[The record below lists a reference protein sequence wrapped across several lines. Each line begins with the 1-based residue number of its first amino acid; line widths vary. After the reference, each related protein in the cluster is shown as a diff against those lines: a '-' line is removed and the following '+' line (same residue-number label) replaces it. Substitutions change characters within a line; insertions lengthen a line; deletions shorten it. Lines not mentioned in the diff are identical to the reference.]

1 MALPR
6 QMRVF
11 YFALGL
17 ILVVG
22 GVLIARQVSQGG
34 QAASVGET
42 LQVAPL
48 TPIAPGALGHV
59 LGSDSAPVEIVE
71 FADFECP
78 ACARFAI
85 LQFPYVYERLIAT
98 GRVRWRFMDFPLQG
112 HTNSPTAHLAAACA
126 DEQGKYFQMIDLIFN
141 RQNDWAFE
149 SRPGR
154 PIRDFARGIG
164 LDLGRYDSCMETRR
178 AQPMVDADYA
188 EGERLG
194 VNATPTFIVNG
205 RMWPTVLDY
214 DQIKAIVDSLAPVGG
229 APGAAAAPGRR

>member
-6 QMRVF
+6 QMKVF
-11 YFALGL
+11 YFALGT

-22 GVLIARQVSQGG
+22 AFLLVRQVTRRG
-34 QAASVGET
+34 QTESVT
-42 LQVAPL
+42 QTFQSAPVAPV
-48 TPIAPGALGHV
+48 APGALGHV

-126 DEQGKYFQMIDLIFN
+126 DEQGKFFPMIDLIFN
-141 RQNDWAFE
+141 RQNDWAYE
-149 SRPGR
+149 SRPDR
-154 PIRDFARGIG
+154 PIRDFARSLG
-164 LDLGRYDSCMETRR
+164 LDLGRYDSCMETRH

-194 VNATPTFIVNG
+194 VDATPTFIVNG

-229 APGAAAAPGRR
+229 TPGAAAAPGRR

>member
-6 QMRVF
+6 QMKMF
-11 YFALGL
+11 YFALGVV
-17 ILVVG
+17 LVVG
-22 GVLIARQVSQGG
+22 VFLIVRQVSRRG
-34 QAASVGET
+34 QPGPVTET
-42 LQVAPL
+42 VPSAQLTPVAP
-48 TPIAPGALGHV
+48 GSLGHV

-112 HTNSPTAHLAAACA
+112 HTNSPTAHLATACA
-126 DEQGKYFQMIDLIFN
+126 DEQGKFFQMMDLIFN

-149 SRPGR
+149 SRPDR
-154 PIRDFARGIG
+154 PIRDFARSIG

-178 AQPMVDADYA
+178 AQPMVDADYR

-194 VNATPTFIVNG
+194 VDQTPTFIVNG
-205 RMWPTVLDY
+205 RMWPTVPDY

-229 APGAAAAPGRR
+229 TPAAPGRR